1 MSWAFKKCL
10 QFSFIVFLDSSS
22 AIFAGRS
29 FKRMPCRVKMLKT
42 PMKIKTAIKIQYKT
56 RYNGTELM
64 TDEMKFGRYRESVKE
79 MVKPKPTSGAIKA
92 IYKMMGT
99 ESQFRNF

>member
-64 TDEMKFGRYRESVKE
+64 TDEMKFGRYRESVKKGSSPGE
-79 MVKPKPTSGAIKA
+79 NGQSIEDFMRSLAA
-92 IYKMMGT
+92 ND
-99 ESQFRNF
+99 RW